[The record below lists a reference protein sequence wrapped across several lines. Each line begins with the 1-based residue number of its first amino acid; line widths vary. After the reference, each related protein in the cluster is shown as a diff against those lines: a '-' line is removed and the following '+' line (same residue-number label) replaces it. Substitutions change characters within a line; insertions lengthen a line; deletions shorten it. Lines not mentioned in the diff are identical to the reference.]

1 MPTRIREALAGLG
14 YLVLVV
20 VLIALSIMVYNKD
33 FSSVTN
39 VSLHTD
45 NIGSELQK
53 GSDVKVR
60 GVIVGRV
67 SGVSTDGNGAV
78 IKLALNPSQAKQIPA
93 NTTAQLLPKTLFGER
108 YVSLLLPASPSGSLH
123 SGAQIQQDT
132 SAQTVELEQVF
143 QHLLPVLQAIQPDKL
158 AVLLSQLSQGL
169 QNRGAEL
176 GTTFSDLAG
185 FLSKFAPKVPEL
197 TSDLQALS
205 SVAGTYQTAVP
216 SLLSALNDFSFTAQT
231 IYAERQDLANLFA
244 TATTAADNLNGFV
257 ENNSN
262 NIIGLSQD
270 SLPSL
275 QVVARYS
282 AEFPCLTQAL
292 AKFAPI
298 SAQAFGQGSKQ
309 PGAHVILSVVPSL
322 GKYVAGRDTPTFTD
336 DSGPQCPFIPGGSA
350 ISNTAPG
357 SVLPNA
363 SSTPAAADGLG
374 SANSTQENQLIAELV
389 APSVGMAP
397 ANFPRWGSLLLGPA
411 LRGTTVTVK

>member
-1 MPTRIREALAGLG
+1 MGIRTREVLAGLG
-14 YLVLVV
+14 YLVVV
-20 VLIALSIMVYNKD
+20 AALIALSIMVYNKD
-33 FSSVTN
+33 FSSTTDI
-39 VSLHTD
+39 SLHTD

-67 SGVSTDGNGAV
+67 SGVSTNGDGAV
-78 IKLALNPSQAKQIPA
+78 IKLALDPHQAKQIPA

-108 YVSLLLPASPSGSLH
+108 YVSLLLPAAPTGSLH

-132 SAQTVELEQVF
+132 SAQTVELQQVF

-158 AVLLSQLSQGL
+158 AILLSQLSQGL
-169 QNRGAEL
+169 QGRGTEL
-176 GTTFSDLAG
+176 GNTFSDLAG
-185 FLSKFAPKVPEL
+185 FLTKFAPKVPQL
-197 TSDLQALS
+197 TSDLQSLS

-216 SLLSALNDFSFTAQT
+216 SLLSALNDFSVTAQT
-231 IYAERQDLANLFA
+231 IYSQRQDLANLFA

-257 ENNSN
+257 ESNSG
-262 NIIGLSQD
+262 NIIGLSRD

-282 AEFPCLTQAL
+282 GEFPCLTQAL

-298 SAQAFGQGSKQ
+298 SDQAFGHGSKQ
-309 PGAHVILSVVPSL
+309 AGAHVTLTVVPSL
-322 GKYVAGRDTPTFTD
+322 GKYVAGKDTPTFTD

-357 SVLPNA
+357 AALPNA
-363 SSTPAAADGLG
+363 ATTPAAADGLG

-389 APSVGMAP
+389 APSVGMSP
-397 ANFPRWGSLLLGPA
+397 AAFPRWGSLLLGPA